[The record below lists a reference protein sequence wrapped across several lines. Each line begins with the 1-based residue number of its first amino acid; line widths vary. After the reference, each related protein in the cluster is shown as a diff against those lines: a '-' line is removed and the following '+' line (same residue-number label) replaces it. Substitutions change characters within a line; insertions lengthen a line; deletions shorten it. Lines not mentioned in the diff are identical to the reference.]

1 MKTNKFAG
9 KDPCRWQAGEVSKT
23 QGEGAQAWH
32 QYRYASGTSP
42 AQAPFSPWDEA
53 AADAVEAAINLP
65 HVADILVPDAN
76 LNASFTREELCSNL
90 RRTATR
96 RNMYPPSSRPT
107 AETVTAEAN
116 AGSFSVVGDNI
127 LRICG
132 LYNGV
137 PVSP

>member
-1 MKTNKFAG
+1 LQEKTHVGGRRLKYQKPRA
-9 KDPCRWQAGEVSKT
+9 KEHR
-23 QGEGAQAWH
+23 H
-32 QYRYASGTSP
+32 GTSIDMP
-42 AQAPFSPWDEA
+42 VGHHLRKHPFSPWDEA

-76 LNASFTREELCSNL
+76 LNAPFTREELCSNL